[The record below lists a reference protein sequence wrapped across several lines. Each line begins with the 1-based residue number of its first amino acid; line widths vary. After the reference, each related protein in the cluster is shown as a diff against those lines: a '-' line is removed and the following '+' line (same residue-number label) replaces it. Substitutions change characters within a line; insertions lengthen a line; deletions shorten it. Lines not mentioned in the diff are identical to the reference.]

1 MPQIGAVDM
10 STSTL
15 VRQSRRSPF
24 SEVREARRQRTLQL
38 SALVSGIAGVT
49 ATALALITIGLGS

>member
-1 MPQIGAVDM
+1 M